1 MAPDERDRRFDKA
14 LARHLRSAA
23 PSGEAGAL
31 PVVPASESG
40 ACPDSETLAAYH
52 ERSLLPE
59 EMNSWKEH
67 IVGCANCQ
75 TIFAHLEATDEIPFE
90 AAEEE
95 KVLAQGESA
104 LLTPA
109 SNESQSA
116 SPRTLAKKSRRV
128 RLLRGARWQWLAP
141 AGALAAGLLVW
152 IALHENQSL
161 RLATLPENENKM
173 AQNRRPASV
182 PSVSTVTPQPSPSG
196 KPSGAPRKPQS
207 PVSEYAISTGR
218 VASEAAKQS
227 EKLRDEAETR
237 SSKASGDKELSARKD
252 GARDASV
259 DLLSAANQANLDS
272 KSLSETLRKKEDA
285 QSQTEKLQAQIAQ
298 SQNAQTQNQYNYAPQ
313 KVPGPGPL
321 NQAETLKKA
330 KGTAAAPPAA
340 PSPPAEAV
348 DAGESSFSSSAAVEV
363 ARAITNAHLISP
375 PGSNL
380 IWRAGRSGLIELS
393 KDGGSS
399 WSRQT
404 SGVLTDLLTG
414 SAPSDRV
421 CWIVGRVGAILLTTD
436 GGAHWRLIPSPLSED
451 LGGIRA
457 TDALHATIWNA
468 RNTKSFETSDGG
480 LNWKRVPNP

>member
-161 RLATLPENENKM
+161 RKIEGRLLFLPFQQSRHSLLRLEN
-173 AQNRRPASV
+173 RPV
-182 PSVSTVTPQPSPSG
+182 
-196 KPSGAPRKPQS
+196 
-207 PVSEYAISTGR
+207 
-218 VASEAAKQS
+218 
-227 EKLRDEAETR
+227 
-237 SSKASGDKELSARKD
+237 
-252 GARDASV
+252 
-259 DLLSAANQANLDS
+259 
-272 KSLSETLRKKEDA
+272 
-285 QSQTEKLQAQIAQ
+285 
-298 SQNAQTQNQYNYAPQ
+298 
-313 KVPGPGPL
+313 
-321 NQAETLKKA
+321 
-330 KGTAAAPPAA
+330 
-340 PSPPAEAV
+340 
-348 DAGESSFSSSAAVEV
+348 
-363 ARAITNAHLISP
+363 P
-375 PGSNL
+375 PGSRN
-380 IWRAGRSGLIELS
+380 RRSANM
-393 KDGGSS
+393 
-399 WSRQT
+399 R
-404 SGVLTDLLTG
+404 
-414 SAPSDRV
+414 
-421 CWIVGRVGAILLTTD
+421 
-436 GGAHWRLIPSPLSED
+436 SPL
-451 LGGIRA
+451 A
-457 TDALHATIWNA
+457 A
-468 RNTKSFETSDGG
+468 
-480 LNWKRVPNP
+480 